1 MDSRILASPAF
12 TSALLEPVVPALQIS
27 FILLILSSEMPKAS
41 VFVLAAYAGNNNNN
55 NYHVV
60 DSMPV
65 VPKFIECDALFL
77 EIIPYD

>member
-12 TSALLEPVVPALQIS
+12 TSALLEPVVPALQM
-27 FILLILSSEMPKAS
+27 ILSSEMPKAS

-60 DSMPV
+60 DSIPI
-65 VPKFIECDALFL
+65 VPKFIEFL
-77 EIIPYD
+77 STTEFKFRQGL